1 MKYENNVILSLDEYL
16 SMRDRTIKADRL
28 ADDLLNACDS
38 EKFLLLGDV
47 LNVLE
52 KYVDNKERIEKIR
65 KEHA

>member
-28 ADDLLNACDS
+28 VEDLLNACDS

-47 LNVLE
+47 LSVLE

>member
-28 ADDLLNACDS
+28 VNDLLNACDS

-47 LNVLE
+47 LNVLD

>member
-1 MKYENNVILSLDEYL
+1 MQYENSVILSLDEYL
-16 SMRDRTIKADRL
+16 SMRDGAVKAERL
-28 ADDLLNACDS
+28 VEDLLNACDS

-47 LNVLE
+47 LSVLQ